1 MIQRIEVELDERG
14 FLKLAQ
20 DGLMPKGKFA
30 LEVISGLTY
39 TPFGQKYRNLTPQQ
53 RAADFA
59 AKMQQ
64 WRKDPNRPRVGLT
77 DEQLKRKHI
86 YEE

>member
-14 FLKLAQ
+14 FLKLAK
-20 DGLMPKGKFA
+20 DELMPKGKFA
-30 LEVISGLTY
+30 LEVISELSY
-39 TPFGQKYRNLTPQQ
+39 TPFGQKYQNLTPQE

-64 WRKDPNRPRVGLT
+64 WRKDPSRPRVGLT
-77 DEQLKRKHI
+77 DEQLKREHI
-86 YEE
+86 YED